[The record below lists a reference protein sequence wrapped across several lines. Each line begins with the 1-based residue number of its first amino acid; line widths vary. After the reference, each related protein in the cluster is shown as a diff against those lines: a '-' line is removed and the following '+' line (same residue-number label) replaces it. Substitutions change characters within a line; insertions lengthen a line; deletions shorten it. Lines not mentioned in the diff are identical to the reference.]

1 METMGQA
8 AETCLRRVAR
18 NQAEYARLR
27 LYTWLWAFGVAGVTL
42 ALLFTVWLFGVQ
54 VRDSGMAPAI
64 EPGDV
69 ILFDRLAK
77 YFQSPARGDIVAF
90 SDAAGEGTYAGR
102 IVGLS
107 GETVAV
113 SGGRVYINGSLL
125 DERAYAMGALAE
137 DCPETHIPEGSFFI
151 LPDDRSD
158 ALTDAPKLMV
168 DASRI
173 KGRALVRV
181 SPLSR
186 IGIF

>member
-8 AETCLRRVAR
+8 AETGLRRVAR

-90 SDAAGEGTYAGR
+90 SDA
-102 IVGLS
+102 
-107 GETVAV
+107 VAV

>member
-1 METMGQA
+1 METTGKA
-8 AETCLRRVAR
+8 AETGLRRVAR

-42 ALLFTVWLFGVQ
+42 TLLFTAWLFGVQ

-64 EPGDV
+64 E
-69 ILFDRLAK
+69 
-77 YFQSPARGDIVAF
+77 PARGDIVAF

-102 IVGLS
+102 IVGMP

-113 SGGRVYINGSLL
+113 SGGRVYIGGSLL
-125 DERAYAMGALAE
+125 DERAYAMGALAA

-158 ALTDAPKLMV
+158 ALTDVAKLIV

-173 KGRALVRV
+173 KGSALVRV